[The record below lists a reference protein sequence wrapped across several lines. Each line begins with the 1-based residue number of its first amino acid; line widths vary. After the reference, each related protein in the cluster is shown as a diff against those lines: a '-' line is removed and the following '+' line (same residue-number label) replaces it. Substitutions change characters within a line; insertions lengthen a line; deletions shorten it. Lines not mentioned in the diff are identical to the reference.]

1 MEHNQYREFAFD
13 RRAVLHLPGL
23 PALHKCAWIGSPG
36 VPLSGERRDI
46 VPVRLDSVLN
56 ERRREKKKAA
66 VSTCRIKTTMVEPE
80 LDNAGITLNFTYVAI
95 LSIHRST
102 RFRQA

>member
-1 MEHNQYREFAFD
+1 MRLD
-13 RRAVLHLPGL
+13 RFT
-23 PALHKCAWIGSPG
+23 GSPFKRG
-36 VPLSGERRDI
+36 SVDI

-56 ERRREKKKAA
+56 ERHREKKKAA

>member
-1 MEHNQYREFAFD
+1 MRLD
-13 RRAVLHLPGL
+13 RFT
-23 PALHKCAWIGSPG
+23 GSPFKRG
-36 VPLSGERRDI
+36 SVDI

-56 ERRREKKKAA
+56 ERHREKKKAA

-95 LSIHRST
+95 LSIHLST